1 MSEAASSSGSAGRR
15 ALVTGA
21 SSGIG
26 EAFAERLAA
35 DGYDLV
41 VVARGQDA
49 LETLAKQL
57 RESRAVGV
65 QVLAADLTNGADLR
79 RVEARVAEPPGF
91 DLVVNNA
98 GFGTVGAFADSDADC
113 EEEEILLN
121 VVALMR
127 LSRAALA
134 TMLPRNRGVIINVS
148 SLAAFAPYPFG
159 ATYAATKAFVNSF
172 SEALHEELR
181 GTGVRIQALCP
192 GFTRTRFQERAGVD
206 ASTIPE
212 FAWMESAAVVDASVA
227 ALERNDVVCIPGR
240 GNKALSLL
248 TGALPR
254 SAVRR
259 VMGIAQAR
267 RHGA

>member
-1 MSEAASSSGSAGRR
+1 MSEAASSPGSAGRC

-57 RESRAVGV
+57 RESRAVAV
-65 QVLAADLTNGADLR
+65 EVLAADLTNGADLR

-98 GFGTVGAFADSDADC
+98 GFGTTGPFADSDADR

-121 VVALMR
+121 VVALTR
-127 LSRAALA
+127 LSRAALS
-134 TMLPRNRGVIINVS
+134 TMVPRNRGVIINVS
-148 SLAAFAPYPFG
+148 SLAALAPYPFG

-172 SEALHEELR
+172 TEALYEELR
-181 GTGVRIQALCP
+181 GSSVRVQALCP
-192 GFTRTRFQERAGVD
+192 GFTRTRFQERAGLD
-206 ASTIPE
+206 PGTIPD
-212 FAWMESAAVVDASVA
+212 FAWMESGAVVDASIA
-227 ALERNDVVCIPGR
+227 ALERNDAVCIPGG

-254 SAVRR
+254 GAVRR
-259 VMGIAQAR
+259 VMGFAQGR
-267 RHGA
+267 RHGG

>member
-1 MSEAASSSGSAGRR
+1 MSEASSSAGSAGRR

-57 RESRAVGV
+57 RESRAVEV
-65 QVLAADLTNGADLR
+65 EVLAADLTNSADLR
-79 RVEARVAEPPGF
+79 RVEARVAQPPGF

-98 GFGTVGAFADSDADC
+98 GFGTTGPFADSDADR
-113 EEEEILLN
+113 EEEEVMLN
-121 VVALMR
+121 IVALMR
-127 LSRAALA
+127 LSRAALSI
-134 TMLPRNRGVIINVS
+134 MVPRNRGVIINVS

-172 SEALHEELR
+172 TEALHEELR

-206 ASTIPE
+206 ASTIPD
-212 FAWMESAAVVDASVA
+212 FAWMEAGAVVDASIA
-227 ALERNDVVCIPGR
+227 ALERNDVLCIPG
-240 GNKALSLL
+240 GGYKAISLL

-259 VMGIAQAR
+259 VMGIAQGR
-267 RHGA
+267 RHGV